1 MTQVIKVGQE
11 DKDNVNV
18 MCSYLLFISIIL
30 ENLGVDHFLL
40 FMLAASTDELWIG
53 LNDRKTE
60 GLFDWIDHSTVSFT
74 SWEFGKPVVTTQI
87 KDCVLI
93 RGEVRKTI

>member
-18 MCSYLLFISIIL
+18 MYSYLLFISIIL

-40 FMLAASTDELWIG
+40 FMQHPLMSFG
-53 LNDRKTE
+53 LD
-60 GLFDWIDHSTVSFT
+60 
-74 SWEFGKPVVTTQI
+74 
-87 KDCVLI
+87 
-93 RGEVRKTI
+93 